1 MLFLSEKLL
10 KNHAD
15 INILLNKEL
24 RKDGVPQIA
33 MTPLQDS
40 ETSTDFNQPVSQ

>member
-1 MLFLSEKLL
+1 MLFLSEKPL

-24 RKDGVPQIA
+24 MLDGVPQTA
-33 MTPLQDS
+33 MMPLLDS
-40 ETSTDFNQPVSQ
+40 EMLIDFNQPVSQ